1 MMDKDS
7 EKKTKLAPVIAMLCG
22 LFTAFGCGFIL
33 SEPMG
38 NFDAELAEHSDQT
51 AQTPEIIPTSYQ
63 DVRTGG
69 VQPAQNPA
77 GGMPPKF
84 GPAPEIVV
92 MLKNDKEADRICDI
106 FWKDK
111 AAGRAEFDKLFQGQA
126 GLTNLRLKRVSYS
139 NEFVVDLNPDKVD
152 ARSDLKSEYMD
163 AVKRLKKLQNIAYAE
178 PNATAQP
185 GKNR

>member
-7 EKKTKLAPVIAMLCG
+7 EQKTPLAPIIAMLCG

-38 NFDAELAEHSDQT
+38 NFDAELAEHSDQIT
-51 AQTPEIIPTSYQ
+51 QTPEIIPTSYQ
-63 DVRTGG
+63 DVRSGS
-69 VQPAQNPA
+69 VQPSQNTV
-77 GGMPPKF
+77 GRMPSKL

-111 AAGRAEFDKLFQGQA
+111 AAGRVEFDKLFQDHSELA
-126 GLTNLRLKRVSYS
+126 NLRLKRVSYS
-139 NEFVVDLNPDKVD
+139 NEFVVDLDPDKVD
-152 ARSDLKSEYMD
+152 ANSDLKSEYTD
-163 AVKRLKKLQNIAYAE
+163 AVKHLKKLQNIAYAE

-185 GKNR
+185 GKN